1 MTLDLDILSTNPGR
15 ATCQPVTLDLVSWYL
30 SVLIC
35 ENYCY
40 RAAMSEAS

>member
-1 MTLDLDILSTNPGR
+1 MTLGLDILSSNPSP

-35 ENYCY
+35 GNYFVG
-40 RAAMSEAS
+40 SL